1 MAEILEVDVPAPV
14 VEGEETLPAPLP
26 TVAEEEV
33 EAPSQAAEEPV
44 KKARAKGR
52 PKGAADLKPRKPRAK
67 PAPPPP
73 PPPPSPPKEKKKS
86 KKRPPPPSSDS
97 EEETNEDDG
106 ETAYYKAMQIIQARA
121 NTAAMQKRDMY
132 ARWVGLR

>member
-14 VEGEETLPAPLP
+14 TEGEDKPPEALPVV
-26 TVAEEEV
+26 TEEEV
-33 EAPSQAAEEPV
+33 EVPTEEPV

-52 PKGAADLKPRKPRAK
+52 PKGAVDLKPRKPRAK
-67 PAPPPP
+67 PPPPP

-97 EEETNEDDG
+97 EEESDEDDG